1 MSLIDPRS
9 LPLNSALAKRLNAH
23 VEYLAGPALAGRK
36 PGTPG
41 HQLAAAYLTA
51 QFQAVGLSP
60 LPSLRGYGQM
70 VAPDLGE
77 NLIAIRPAMSPS
89 PAAPWLLIGAHYD
102 HLGGNYL
109 GADDNASAV
118 AILLETARA
127 LPPLLHHHLLFVA
140 FTTEEPPYVRT
151 PLMGSNHFVEHLPVE
166 LGSTAA
172 IHIAIIMDLMG
183 GVHWA
188 PTKNVLFA
196 AGAEKSPELY
206 RRLNASQ
213 ATAFEVRGSKLERRT
228 SNVEQGSSLTVL
240 PVGMHLV
247 EEIPLVGRVS
257 FSDYDAFRNHDVPFL
272 FLSSG
277 RTPRY
282 HQPSDLPDT
291 LHYERMAATVEW
303 LADLARRVDED
314 QFAYAFVPDRV
325 EFHDEVLS
333 LAPLLRQAA
342 ERGTMIPRTSALS
355 LWKLR
360 ADRDWL
366 DKLDVTS
373 PTQQDIKRLE
383 RASIRMQCLLA
394 DLPGCFLL

>member
-1 MSLIDPRS
+1 MSLIDPSS
-9 LPLNSALAKRLNAH
+9 LSLHSPLAARLRAH
-23 VEYLAGPALAGRK
+23 VDYLASPALAGRK

-41 HQLAAAYLTA
+41 HQLAAAYVTA
-51 QFQAVGLSP
+51 QFQELGLTP
-60 LPSLRGYGQM
+60 LPSLQGYGQM
-70 VAPDLGE
+70 VAPELGA
-77 NLIAIRPAMSPS
+77 NLIGVRRALSPTA
-89 PAAPWLLIGAHYD
+89 AAPWLLIGAHYD

-118 AILLETARA
+118 AILLESARA
-127 LPPLLHHHLLFVA
+127 LPPLPHHHLLFVA
-140 FTTEEPPYVRT
+140 FTTEEPPYIRT
-151 PLMGSNHFVEHLPVE
+151 PLMGSHHFVEHLPTE
-166 LGSTAA
+166 LGSTSA

-188 PTKNVLFA
+188 PTRNVVFA
-196 AGAEKSPELY
+196 AGAEQAPDFY
-206 RRLNASQ
+206 RRVKESRASL
-213 ATAFEVRGSKLERRT
+213 FEVQSSSVERGP
-228 SNVEQGSSLTVL
+228 SNVGLDTSLSIL

-247 EEIPLVGRVS
+247 EEIPLVGRMF
-257 FSDYDAFRNHDVPFL
+257 FSDYNAFRNRGVPFL

-282 HQPSDLPDT
+282 HKPTDLPNT

-303 LADLARRVDED
+303 LTDLARRVDQD
-314 QFAYAFVPDRV
+314 QSAYAFVPDRM
-325 EFHDEVLS
+325 EFPDEVHS

-342 ERGTMIPRTSALS
+342 DRDTMIPRTSALS

-360 ADRDWL
+360 SDRDWL